1 MNKHTKQFFETWKTR
16 DTFASFLLQQAMDH
30 AKQHPTIGIV
40 GEFSSGKTSLIET
53 LLDIKLGGV
62 SILEATKVPVYYVY
76 GETMQII
83 GFDSTQSQKVHRI
96 DPVHFEQT
104 ILDAAIQFDWL
115 LITSPHPALKNYSL
129 IDTPG
134 ANGETVYQLPYL
146 DMSIVLWCSAFGEP
160 LTESQ
165 LEELKRFGNKPMFY
179 VATKSDAIDDE
190 EWEEAEEVFEETIK
204 DCQAVEGAIISA
216 HDMRSDSKKYEEFMQ
231 QLEKWTGESTLPQVK
246 QKLEVALA
254 PYTVLQIE
262 REVGQKVA
270 ALNASPSLFTARF
283 RVLSNKLAGFKKSY
297 DSFFERV
304 SHDTFNVWTNQ
315 IEVKYIDATYQ
326 EVRSGFERL
335 KRELSAVK
343 VDIGLE
349 QICQERIDKLNMLET
364 TLVNFRQEDGASM
377 LNDVFVSSIQQSLHF
392 ERQVAQ
398 TALHTKVIK
407 KQLSKMEKEVDRV
420 NQWIRNLLN
429 AQAIKQAHTILS
441 VDQTTDQLHVTSAI
455 NHQPQKVRDVTVEQ
469 YLATEKKIINMD
481 SYGLSKL
488 PLYLDEL
495 VQVGFTPSV
504 YDQRD
509 VAETRWKQ
517 GLIVLQELQLEK
529 KNILMLNQ
537 KWSRDLKDKN
547 RLAITLKKEVKS
559 ARKAL
564 LALLKKSDEE
574 AFIDY
579 STEMHRFKEGASYIL
594 EEIDDYMDYVLLESK
609 EFINAS
615 PYKTT
620 IPEAPFYQLKFY
632 SRSIYEAYPTAVKAG
647 GAVSAFI
654 FIISLFM

>member
-1 MNKHTKQFFETWKTR
+1 MNKQTKQFFETWKTR

-30 AKQHPTIGIV
+30 AKQHPAIGIV

-115 LITSPHPALKNYSL
+115 LITSPHPALKNFSL

-231 QLEKWTGESTLPQVK
+231 QLGKWTGESTLPQVK

-254 PYTVLQIE
+254 PYTALQIE
-262 REVGQKVA
+262 REVEQKVTS
-270 ALNASPSLFTARF
+270 LNANPSLFTARF
-283 RVLSNKLAGFKKSY
+283 RVLSNELAGFKKSY

-304 SHDTFNVWTNQ
+304 SHDTWDVWTNPV
-315 IEVKYIDATYQ
+315 EVKFINATYQ
-326 EVRSGFERL
+326 EVHSGFERL

-343 VDIGLE
+343 VDTGLE
-349 QICQERIDKLNMLET
+349 QICQERIEKLNMLET
-364 TLVNFRQEDGASM
+364 TLVNFHQADGAYM
-377 LNDVFVSSIQQSLHF
+377 LNDGFVSSIQQKIHF

-398 TALHTKVIK
+398 TALHKKVIK

-420 NQWIRNLLN
+420 NQWIHNLLN
-429 AQAIKQAHTILS
+429 AQAIEQASSILS
-441 VDQTTDQLHVTSAI
+441 INQTDQLHVTSAI
-455 NHQPQKVRDVTVEQ
+455 DHKPQKVRDVTVNQ
-469 YLATEKKIINMD
+469 YLATEKQIIKMD
-481 SYGLSKL
+481 SYTLSRL
-488 PLYLDEL
+488 PDYLDEL

-509 VAETRWKQ
+509 IAETRWKQ

-547 RLAITLKKEVKS
+547 RLAITLKKEVKN
-559 ARKAL
+559 ARKSL
-564 LALLKKSDEE
+564 LALFKKSDDD

-579 STEMHRFKEGASYIL
+579 STKMHRFKEDASLIL

-609 EFINAS
+609 EFVNAS

>member
-1 MNKHTKQFFETWKTR
+1 MNKQTKQFFETWKTR
-16 DTFASFLLQQAMDH
+16 DTFASFLLQQAMNH
-30 AKQHPTIGIV
+30 AKQHPAIGIV

-62 SILEATKVPVYYVY
+62 SILEATKAPVYYVY

-104 ILDAAIQFDWL
+104 ILDAAIQFEWL
-115 LITSPHPALKNYSL
+115 LITSPHPALKNFSL

-216 HDMRSDSKKYEEFMQ
+216 HDMRSDSKKYEDFMQ
-231 QLEKWTGESTLPQVK
+231 QLGKWTGESTLPQVK

-254 PYTVLQIE
+254 PYTALQIE
-262 REVGQKVA
+262 REVEQKVNS
-270 ALNASPSLFTARF
+270 LNANPSLFTARF
-283 RVLSNKLAGFKKSY
+283 RVLSNELAGFKKSY

-304 SHDTFNVWTNQ
+304 SHDTWDVWTNPV
-315 IEVKYIDATYQ
+315 EVKFIDATYQ
-326 EVRSGFERL
+326 EVHSGFERL

-343 VDIGLE
+343 VDTGLE
-349 QICQERIDKLNMLET
+349 QICQERIEKLNMLET
-364 TLVNFRQEDGASM
+364 TLVNFHQADGAYM
-377 LNDVFVSSIQQSLHF
+377 LNDGFVSSIQQKIHF

-420 NQWIRNLLN
+420 NQWIHNLLN
-429 AQAIKQAHTILS
+429 AQAIEQASSILS
-441 VDQTTDQLHVTSAI
+441 INQTDQLHVTSAI
-455 NHQPQKVRDVTVEQ
+455 DHKPQKVRDVTVDQ
-469 YLATEKKIINMD
+469 YLATEKQIIKMD
-481 SYGLSKL
+481 SYTLSRL
-488 PLYLDEL
+488 PDYLDEL

-509 VAETRWKQ
+509 IAETRWKQ

-547 RLAITLKKEVKS
+547 RLAITLKKEVKN
-559 ARKAL
+559 ARKSL
-564 LALLKKSDEE
+564 LALFKKSDDD

-579 STEMHRFKEGASYIL
+579 STKMHRFKEDASLIL

-609 EFINAS
+609 EFVNAS